1 MFAGKFINWESLLAV
16 FWKHFISNF
25 IWVEIRKMS
34 VVFWAKLY
42 CKISD
47 IIRWFLLALRFSA
60 TDSGIKK
67 TQMMSTGTCWLKLYA
82 GNNIFKKRNYKY
94 EILNHLHFGPSFV
107 FWRTALGRFSQ
118 YCFFFNFSLP
128 VNHGDQ
134 HFYSDTPPTP
144 LHPHHHKKASYGSV
158 KYIFQSLW
166 PILKNAFFPKLLVVL
181 LVEI

>member
-1 MFAGKFINWESLLAV
+1 MVQCKFFFLTPNRNMFAGKFINWESLLAV

-82 GNNIFKKRNYKY
+82 RNNIFKKRNYKY
-94 EILNHLHFGPSFV
+94 EILNHLHFGPSFI

-118 YCFFFNFSLP
+118 YCFFLIFRCQSTMVTNISTQTPIPPHYIHITIKKLP
-128 VNHGDQ
+128 
-134 HFYSDTPPTP
+134 TA
-144 LHPHHHKKASYGSV
+144 L
-158 KYIFQSLW
+158 
-166 PILKNAFFPKLLVVL
+166 
-181 LVEI
+181 